1 MSLLDDL
8 ARLGASSGSIGS
20 LQFGQKAFS
29 TGTKAPQCLHLFIS
43 LKLTKLL
50 YTAMIE
56 KLHKYSQIRAR
67 TSSLICSARRRAKMM
82 DESYNDKA

>member
-1 MSLLDDL
+1 MSLLKLL

-29 TGTKAPQCLHLFIS
+29 TGTEAPQCLHLFIS

-50 YTAMIE
+50 YPALIE
-56 KLHKYSQIRAR
+56 NCVSIAR
-67 TSSLICSARRRAKMM
+67 FALSLLV
-82 DESYNDKA
+82 